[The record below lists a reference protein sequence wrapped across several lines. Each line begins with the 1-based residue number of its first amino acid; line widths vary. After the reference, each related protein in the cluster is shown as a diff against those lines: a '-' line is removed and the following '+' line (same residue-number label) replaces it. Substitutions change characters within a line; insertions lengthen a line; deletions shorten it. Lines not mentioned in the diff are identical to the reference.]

1 MCFRRKR
8 VEILK
13 LNRFLHIL
21 ISVNVLYDTD
31 YQDNIHQDEV
41 SMLKANH
48 ENFLIKTFTGIHF
61 NKDLVVLDP
70 FDSDFQQHIN
80 NLKHGAWIGESA
92 YFNDAFSKRSIL
104 ISAEV
109 WKCAQL
115 LASRANTNDQY
126 KSLVETFKRKFGRK
140 ETIQQAQAQHLDN
153 PLVSDCFK
161 IVADHLEPLREELTV
176 KDSCI
181 DFDSQMNMIFHD
193 AVHALK
199 AEHSQEEEDVI
210 KGVMAEIVG
219 EDVAKA
225 SMDVQF
231 NEKTLPEAISRFK
244 VAEDNRRKAIED
256 RFPRSVQYMRMKHV
270 DQAEFTALDSSAWE
284 QCGKFEN
291 SSGQLSVLGL
301 EYVESTTA
309 KESQLTLS
317 KLANDIQVIDGER
330 VNMSMVGGFEHG
342 MNCMTPMR
350 EVYGDIWVVRENE
363 VIVEIL
369 LHFDLAE

>member
-1 MCFRRKR
+1 
-8 VEILK
+8 
-13 LNRFLHIL
+13 
-21 ISVNVLYDTD
+21 
-31 YQDNIHQDEV
+31 
-41 SMLKANH
+41 MLKANH

-80 NLKHGAWIGESA
+80 SLKDGAWIGESA

-104 ISAEV
+104 ISTEV
-109 WKCAQL
+109 AKCAQL

-126 KSLVETFKRKFGRK
+126 KSLVETFKREFGRK
-140 ETIQQAQAQHLDN
+140 ETIQQAQAHHIDN
-153 PLVSDCFK
+153 ALVSDCFK

-193 AVHALK
+193 AVHALM
-199 AEHSQEEEDVI
+199 AEHSQEEEDGFKRLFLNVTTLS
-210 KGVMAEIVG
+210 EG
-219 EDVAKA
+219 EVKETLEK
-225 SMDVQF
+225 QF
-231 NEKTLPEAISRFK
+231 VDKILPEAIERFK
-244 VAEDNRRKAIED
+244 AEETKHRLAIEG
-256 RFPRSVQYMRMKHV
+256 RFPRSVQYIRMKHV
-270 DQAEFTALDSSAWE
+270 DQAEFTDLDSSAWE

-291 SSGQLSVLGL
+291 SSGQLSVLAL

-317 KLANDIQVIDGER
+317 KLANDIQIIDGER

-350 EVYGDIWVVRENE
+350 EVYGDIWVIRENE

-369 LHFDLAE
+369 IHFDLAE